1 MTTRKKQQ
9 NGGDSSG
16 RGKRPA
22 SPSGVE
28 DSSGKGKS
36 VASISV
42 DSPSGVEDSSG
53 KGKSVASISVVE
65 GVELEGSGKSSGSEM
80 EVIQFK
86 TANLAGDL
94 DEQAAASYLMS
105 EMIDKEESSASL
117 SDANTDSVASSPRKK
132 LKSLPST
139 RDGDVELVEEKVKVH
154 AVEEYWE
161 AIGSYVKVVVVG
173 LDEEE
178 AKTVCDVGCWTLT
191 CVDVYVFMY

>member
-1 MTTRKKQQ
+1 MTTRKKPP

-16 RGKRPA
+16 RSKRVA

-28 DSSGKGKS
+28 GSSGKGQS
-36 VASISV
+36 VASTLDV
-42 DSPSGVEDSSG
+42 EGVQLGSSG
-53 KGKSVASISVVE
+53 KFSDRSEVEVVE
-65 GVELEGSGKSSGSEM
+65 SN
-80 EVIQFK
+80 

-94 DEQAAASYLMS
+94 DEQTAASYLMS

-178 AKTVCDVGCWTLT
+178 AKTVCEIGVWALT
-191 CVDVYVFMY
+191 CVGVYVLMH

>member
-16 RGKRPA
+16 RGKRVA

-36 VASISV
+36 
-42 DSPSGVEDSSG
+42 DG
-53 KGKSVASISVVE
+53 SISVVE
-65 GVELEGSGKSSGSEM
+65 GVELGGSGKSSGSEM
-80 EVIQFK
+80 EVIKFN

-132 LKSLPST
+132 LKCLPST

-161 AIGSYVKVVVVG
+161 AIGPYVKVVVVG
-173 LDEEE
+173 LEEEE
-178 AKTVCDVGCWTLT
+178 AKTVCDVGCSSSS
-191 CVDVYVFMY
+191 CVVVYVCMY